1 MSQLLAESRVC
12 LRPVLQRYFLVNE
25 QYFSLIT
32 NQHKPNFSETN
43 REHKPNFSETNRDHP
58 VKLRENGN
66 GKTKVTLPKLA

>member
-1 MSQLLAESRVC
+1 M
-12 LRPVLQRYFLVNE
+12 
-25 QYFSLIT
+25 
-32 NQHKPNFSETN
+32 N